1 MRLLAGLFTLLWLA
15 VGLVLA
21 LRPIPEVD
29 ALAPDNI
36 VPFHTFARYLDALGV
51 NTPQILGNLG
61 LLAVIGFP
69 APVAWRWLARWW
81 RVILAAAAFSVAIE
95 LIQLPIPGR
104 AADID
109 DVILNVAGASL
120 AYGVWRLLQRV

>member
-1 MRLLAGLFTLLWLA
+1 MRLLAGLFTLAWLA

-21 LRPIPEVD
+21 LRPIPAVE
-29 ALAPDNI
+29 ALAPDNVI
-36 VPFHTFARYLDALGV
+36 PFHTFARYLGALAV
-51 NTPQILGNLG
+51 NLPQILGNLG

-69 APVAWRWLARWW
+69 APVAWRWLDRWW
-81 RVILAAAAFSVAIE
+81 RVILAATAFSVAIE

-109 DVILNVAGASL
+109 DVILNVAGALL
-120 AYGVWRLLQRV
+120 AYGAWRLLQRV

>member
-1 MRLLAGLFTLLWLA
+1 MRLLAGLFTLAWLA

-21 LRPIPEVD
+21 QRPIPAVE
-29 ALAPDNI
+29 ALAPDNVI
-36 VPFHTFARYLDALGV
+36 PCHTFARYLDALGV
-51 NTPQILGNLG
+51 NLPQIVGNLG

-69 APVAWRWLARWW
+69 APVVWRWLDRWW
-81 RVILAAAAFSVAIE
+81 RVILAATAFSVAIE

-109 DVILNVAGASL
+109 DVILNVAGALL
-120 AYGVWRLLQRV
+120 AYGAWRLLQRV